1 MSAWG
6 NTVLSLCAAAVLGA
20 SPAQAQDPFYKGK
33 RLTILVNH
41 AVAGSADVEARVFAK
56 YINRHIPGQPAV
68 VIQNIEAAGGLV
80 GTKHIGEVAP
90 RDGTM
95 IGYLN
100 GAAWRYVN
108 NPEQHRVD
116 FKSYEFI
123 AHQTGTSV
131 YYVRTDVPPGMRKAT
146 DIVNAKGLVAGG
158 LGPENAKD
166 LRIRL
171 TLDLLSVPYKYVT
184 GYRSSPPARLAL
196 QRGEINFYS
205 ELSPGYRAVVHP
217 GMIAKGEAL
226 PLYYDPVYSN
236 GVLGRSTYM
245 DGLPIAT
252 FTELYQELN
261 GKQPSGE
268 LWDAYATVLTVIGA
282 MQVVIVLPPEAPK
295 AAAEALQTAVAALAH
310 DQDYAEEARKT
321 FGFLPEWHTGPDTNA
336 RMREALA
343 VRPETKAFITDYI
356 KKPNR

>member
-1 MSAWG
+1 MLRWG
-6 NTVLSLCAAAVLGA
+6 NAVLCAVAVLGA
-20 SPAQAQDPFYKGK
+20 SAAHADEPYYKGK
-33 RLTILVNH
+33 RLTVLVNH

-56 YINRHIPGQPAV
+56 YINRYIPGQPSV
-68 VIQNIEAAGGLV
+68 IIQNIEAAGGLV

-108 NPEQHRVD
+108 NPEAHRVD

-131 YYVRTDVPPGMRKAT
+131 YYVRTDLPPGMRKAA
-146 DIVNAKGLVAGG
+146 DFMSAKGLIAGG

-171 TLDLLSVPYKYVT
+171 TLDLLGLPYKYVT
-184 GYRSSPPARLAL
+184 GYRSSPPARLAF

-217 GMIAKGEAL
+217 GMVAAGEAL
-226 PLYYDPVYSN
+226 PLYYDPVFSN

-245 DGLPIAT
+245 DGLPIPT
-252 FTELYQELN
+252 FTEFYQELN
-261 GKQPSGE
+261 GKQPSGQ
-268 LWDAYATVLTVIGA
+268 LWDAYATVLTIIGA
-282 MQVVIVLPPEAPK
+282 MQVVIVLPPEAPP
-295 AAAEALQTAVAALAH
+295 AAAEALRTAVAALAH
-310 DQDYAEEARKT
+310 NREYAEEAQKT
-321 FGFLPEWHTGPDTNA
+321 FGFLPEWHTGPDTNR
-336 RMREALA
+336 RMREALS
-343 VRPETKAFITDYI
+343 VNPDTKAFITNYI
-356 KKPNR
+356 KNPPR